1 MISKK
6 MEKAINDQIKW
17 EFYSAYL
24 YLSMAAW
31 CERKGLLGCANWMK
45 VQREEEIFHAMK
57 FYGYVIERGGAV
69 ALQAIDA
76 PEIDWKS
83 LTAVFEQ
90 TKKHEQSV
98 TKRINDLMD
107 LAMKEKDHAAVIFLQ
122 WYVSEQVEEEASV
135 AAVLDKIKLVGE
147 GPSLYLLD
155 QELAA
160 WVFTPPAKG
169 A

>member
-31 CERKGLLGCANWMK
+31 CERNGLPGCANWMR
-45 VQREEEIFHAMK
+45 VQREEETFHAMK
-57 FYGYVIERGGAV
+57 FYAYVLERGGAV
-69 ALQAIDA
+69 TLQALDA
-76 PEIDWKS
+76 PEHDWKS
-83 LTAVFEQ
+83 ITAVFEQ
-90 TKKHEQSV
+90 TQKHEQSV
-98 TKRINDLMD
+98 TKRIGDLMD
-107 LAMKEKDHAAVIFLQ
+107 VALKEKDHAAVIFLQ
-122 WYVSEQVEEEASV
+122 WFISEQVEEEASV
-135 AAVLDKIKLVGE
+135 AAVLDKIKLLGD
-147 GPSLYLLD
+147 GASLYLLD

-160 WVFTPPAKG
+160 RAFTPPAKG